1 MSRHVI
7 PKQEFVTSAIKV
19 ALYKDLIL
27 KTQKSVEVELKVV
40 SYTVTYEKIFCRQE
54 ENTKWKRKTD

>member
-7 PKQEFVTSAIKV
+7 PKQEFVTPAINV

-27 KTQKSVEVELKVV
+27 KIQNSVEVELKVV
-40 SYTVTYEKIFCRQE
+40 SYTVTYEKIFFRQE